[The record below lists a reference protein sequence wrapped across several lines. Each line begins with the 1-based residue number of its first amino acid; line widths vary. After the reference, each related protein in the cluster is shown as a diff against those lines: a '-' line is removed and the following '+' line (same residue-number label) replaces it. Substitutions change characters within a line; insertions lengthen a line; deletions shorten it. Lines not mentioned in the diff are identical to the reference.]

1 MLTPRRPAC
10 PSARTIETVKVVWRV
25 PRPAGEP
32 DRYALPEAEVGGG
45 AGAQVG
51 QVRDQPVDADAV
63 ETAAVAQP
71 QRDGVA
77 ARLPV
82 TDHRDV
88 RDPAVVGPADPGAQG
103 GVRRSTIGPQAPGG
117 GPAGDQTGLLG
128 VGLADGKHQQL
139 YWGQPRRERPVVLLG
154 EVSDQAFHRR
164 QHPAVDHHRPLAR
177 AIGADEAEVE
187 TFRLVEIDLY
197 GRQGLLPA
205 RWVGDLDVDLRP
217 VERGLAWSV
226 LKIEPEVGERGGQ
239 LALRV
244 RPEARAAEV
253 ALAAAAPGQPVARA
267 VDAEQPVAA
276 AYRLHAAHDLVLHL
290 PWGAEHVGVVE
301 VDLPDPGQAAEHAG
315 QLAAEHAA

>member
-32 DRYALPEAEVGGG
+32 DRYALPEAEVGGAVG
-45 AGAQVG
+45 DQVG

-139 YWGQPRRERPVVLLG
+139 
-154 EVSDQAFHRR
+154 FHRR
-164 QHPAVDHHRPLAR
+164 QPPAVDHHRPLAR

-205 RWVGDLDVDLRP
+205 RWVGDLDVDLRA
-217 VERGLAWSV
+217 VERGLARGI
-226 LKIEPEVGERGGQ
+226 LEVESEAGERGGQ
-239 LALRV
+239 LALSV

-253 ALAAAAPGQPVARA
+253 ALAAAAPGQPVARD
-267 VDAEQPVAA
+267 VDAEQPVAPA
-276 AYRLHAAHDLVLHL
+276 HRLHAAHDLVLHL

-301 VDLPDPGQAAEHAG
+301 VDLPDPGQPAEHAG
-315 QLAAEHAA
+315 QFAAEHAAELGQAHPQA